1 MFYDPYTLIIT
12 PGECNGKA
20 EGTLY
25 LDDETSYA
33 HEEAGMFAVKKLSFN
48 GNELRSS
55 TSKKVMFSI
64 NKGSN
69 IVASPKF
76 TAINVFERIVI
87 GGQERSPKRV
97 IAKYPIVSASASS
110 SSSSDSSAVTSAG
123 KGEMT
128 TVDLLFGYDKDNKI
142 IIIKKPG
149 MKAIDDWSISFEF

>member
-12 PGECNGKA
+12 PGECSGKA
-20 EGTLY
+20 EGILY

-55 TSKKVMFSI
+55 TAKKVMFSI

-69 IVASPKF
+69 VVAAPKF
-76 TAINVFERIVI
+76 TAVNVIERIVI
-87 GGQERSPKRV
+87 GGQQRSPKRV
-97 IAKYPIVSASASS
+97 TATYPSSSPS
-110 SSSSDSSAVTSAG
+110 SSSSDPSAVTSTVG
-123 KGEMT
+123 KGEMM

-149 MKAIDDWSISFEF
+149 MKVIDDWSISFEF